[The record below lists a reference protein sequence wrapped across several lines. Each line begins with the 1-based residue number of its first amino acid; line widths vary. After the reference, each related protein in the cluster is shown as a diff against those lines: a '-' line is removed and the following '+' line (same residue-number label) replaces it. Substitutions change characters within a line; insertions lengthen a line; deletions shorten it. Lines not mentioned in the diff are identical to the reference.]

1 MSSPARSPLDGGEI
15 LPRPSHPASNDNS
28 AAPDLS
34 TPPLA
39 DDPLSRSLA
48 EAGAPAPER
57 DPPPRWM
64 RPTAYGAGIAA
75 ALLAGLAVQQGVV
88 AYGAYADADAM
99 ILPGGEVAQGASYPA
114 HQAALARGDDANRN
128 AWVAGSAALLSAAT
142 AGVLLWLARDPAPAP

>member
-1 MSSPARSPLDGGEI
+1 MAP
-15 LPRPSHPASNDNS
+15 
-28 AAPDLS
+28 PDLS

-57 DPPPRWM
+57 DPPPRWL
-64 RPTAYGAGIAA
+64 RPTAYGAGLAA

-114 HQAALARGDDANRN
+114 HQAALARGDEANRN
-128 AWVAGSAALLSAAT
+128 AWVAGSAAVLSAAA
-142 AGVLLWLARDPAPAP
+142 AGVLLWLARDPAQAP